1 MISFIK
7 GNKIPKPTLP
17 CVKKKLLNHELTLID
32 HVLFFG
38 KLSYISLVA
47 PTPDYC
53 QTYWIK
59 KSYNP
64 SDNVD

>member
-7 GNKIPKPTLP
+7 GNKIPEATWP

-32 HVLFFG
+32 HVLVFG

-53 QTYWIK
+53 QTY
-59 KSYNP
+59 
-64 SDNVD
+64 